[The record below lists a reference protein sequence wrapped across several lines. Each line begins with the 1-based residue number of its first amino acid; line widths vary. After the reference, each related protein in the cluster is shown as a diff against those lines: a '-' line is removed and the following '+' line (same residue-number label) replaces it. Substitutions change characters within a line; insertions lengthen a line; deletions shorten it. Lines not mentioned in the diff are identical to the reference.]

1 MRQLPSS
8 SQIAFKTT
16 HRALTGA
23 PPPPARLDSTRRGQ
37 TCRVVLVGQMT
48 SRRTGESPRDRAA
61 PARLLTLRETGR
73 PEGPHTRSLVIQRG
87 RAGADTDTADN
98 RHAHQPQGRPRTQ
111 TLPRSEP
118 IAPPQHGS
126 SSRRALTFAS
136 ERERQR
142 PAPWPEGVSPTQAI
156 SHNLPVNSRDAWWAG
171 GHHAGGGRSAR
182 QTTAA
187 DALEASKR

>member
-1 MRQLPSS
+1 
-8 SQIAFKTT
+8 
-16 HRALTGA
+16 
-23 PPPPARLDSTRRGQ
+23 
-37 TCRVVLVGQMT
+37 MT

-171 GHHAGGGRSAR
+171 GHHAGGRPVSASDDGGRRPRSVEKVRESRGESVPLMIPHLGAISCMHSLPP
-182 QTTAA
+182 A
-187 DALEASKR
+187 DLEEFSRGVTPQ

>member
-1 MRQLPSS
+1 
-8 SQIAFKTT
+8 
-16 HRALTGA
+16 
-23 PPPPARLDSTRRGQ
+23 
-37 TCRVVLVGQMT
+37 MT

-156 SHNLPVNSRDAWWAG
+156 SHKLPVNSRDAWWAG
-171 GHHAGGGRSAR
+171 GPSRRGAAGQRVR
-182 QTTAA
+182 RRRPTP
-187 DALEASKR
+187 SKRRKGEGIKGSISSLMIPHLGAISCMHSLPPADLEEFSRGVTPQ